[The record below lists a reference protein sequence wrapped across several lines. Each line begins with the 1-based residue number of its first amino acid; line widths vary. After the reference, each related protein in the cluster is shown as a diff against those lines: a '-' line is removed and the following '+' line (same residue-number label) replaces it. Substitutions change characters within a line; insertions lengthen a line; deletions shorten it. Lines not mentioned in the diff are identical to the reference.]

1 VRGVLGRLGR
11 LVGERL
17 DQELAASGDGALG
30 EAVARRRQL
39 GNAVLAGYEPATA
52 ELVDHRPDALGGNAV
67 VLGELVPKAVALQ
80 KAEALAA
87 VLSVPL
93 DVLGRI
99 AHPVVWLL
107 QVSSNAVLRL
117 LRVTPAPAGMLAYT
131 REDIRHSVGAAEDVG
146 ELEEAEEEMLY
157 KVFDFASKEV
167 SEVMVPRPDVVAIS
181 AEMPPEEALRAV
193 VDSPFTRYPVYR
205 GSLDD
210 MLAGRDELVR
220 LAGLAGRG

>member
-1 VRGVLGRLGR
+1 MSVFVRIV
-11 LVGERL
+11 
-17 DQELAASGDGALG
+17 
-30 EAVARRRQL
+30 
-39 GNAVLAGYEPATA
+39 
-52 ELVDHRPDALGGNAV
+52 
-67 VLGELVPKAVALQ
+67 
-80 KAEALAA
+80 
-87 VLSVPL
+87 
-93 DVLGRI
+93 I
-99 AHPVVWLL
+99 VWLL

-193 VDSPFTRYPVYR
+193 VDSPFTRYPLYR

-210 MLAGRDELVR
+210 LSLIHI
-220 LAGLAGRG
+220 